1 MNKSPL
7 DIIWFNELSVFATEV
22 SKKCCFPFDNA
33 LLIPLPTQYNN
44 ENQKKLQHCI
54 GGGGRGYAG
63 EVLVASVTCPQ
74 KHQKCQKA
82 PKAPKVH
89 DGSFLRFLDW
99 ICGKF
104 NFRRT
109 EDQSPSQV
117 GITTEIPSWKNYHK
131 VFSALFEE
139 NGQRSNSPEQNIMMF
154 CAVANQFYLIARS
167 GTVFQNVP
175 FKLVSIS
182 FFELVW

>member
-22 SKKCCFPFDNA
+22 SKKCCFPFENA
-33 LLIPLPTQYNN
+33 LLIPFPTQYNN

-54 GGGGRGYAG
+54 GGGGRGFNRICD
-63 EVLVASVTCPQ
+63 VST
-74 KHQKCQKA
+74 KA
-82 PKAPKVH
+82 PKVQIYLKTFVH

-104 NFRRT
+104 NFQRT